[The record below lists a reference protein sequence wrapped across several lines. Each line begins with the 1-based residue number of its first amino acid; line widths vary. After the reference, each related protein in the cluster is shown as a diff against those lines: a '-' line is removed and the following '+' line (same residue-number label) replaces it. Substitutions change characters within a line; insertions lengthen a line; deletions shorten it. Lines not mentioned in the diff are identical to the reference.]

1 MCFAACVRASRVPPI
16 RARRRR
22 RRRHE
27 RVWSESARGRDLVCV
42 LSARGRA
49 CRLIS
54 AKGNLN
60 FVLAKWPLLGKLSH
74 RRAQDPSAFRPPTV
88 QTMMLAFAALAFS
101 LPRLTLAF
109 SLTSR
114 TPRSIGTPFA
124 TRVPVAPVAFLE
136 PEHNLDLDNIESS
149 SVKTWL
155 RTPNSGLKYKE
166 LKVVRDSAVPVAGDI
181 VELAYT
187 ATLLS
192 TGRVVEQTVEGR
204 SLKFIFGQND
214 SLPFFEE
221 TLVGMSAGGKRRV
234 LLSVSPFPFSSGK
247 EREELQIDVELK
259 SITTGKEAIAFRVT
273 RALPGLI
280 RTAVLLS
287 FLPDVLNFLG
297 LFPHGALTF
306 AQPGFGAVDL
316 VSTPSDAPAIAQA
329 VAAPMVDAANRWAA
343 EGLRSLF

>member
-1 MCFAACVRASRVPPI
+1 
-16 RARRRR
+16 
-22 RRRHE
+22 
-27 RVWSESARGRDLVCV
+27 
-42 LSARGRA
+42 
-49 CRLIS
+49 
-54 AKGNLN
+54 
-60 FVLAKWPLLGKLSH
+60 
-74 RRAQDPSAFRPPTV
+74 
-88 QTMMLAFAALAFS
+88 MMLAFAALAFS

-109 SLTSR
+109 SLTSH

-124 TRVPVAPVAFLE
+124 TRVPLAPVAFLE

-247 EREELQIDVELK
+247 EREDTLQFDVELK

-287 FLPDVLNFLG
+287 FLPDLLNFLG

-316 VSTPSDAPAIAQA
+316 VSTPFDAPAIAQA
-329 VAAPMVDAANRWAA
+329 AAAPMVDAANRWAA

>member
-1 MCFAACVRASRVPPI
+1 M
-16 RARRRR
+16 
-22 RRRHE
+22 
-27 RVWSESARGRDLVCV
+27 
-42 LSARGRA
+42 
-49 CRLIS
+49 
-54 AKGNLN
+54 
-60 FVLAKWPLLGKLSH
+60 PLLGKLSSV
-74 RRAQDPSAFRPPTV
+74 REERPTFRPFQTAATV
-88 QTMMLAFAALAFS
+88 HTMMLAFAALAFS

-124 TRVPVAPVAFLE
+124 TRAPLAPVAFLE
-136 PEHNLDLDNIESS
+136 PEHNLDLDKIESTS
-149 SVKTWL
+149 ATTWL

-166 LKVVRDSAVPVAGDI
+166 LKVVRDSAVPVSGDI

-192 TGRVVEQTVEGR
+192 TGRVVEETLEGQ

-221 TLVGMSAGGKRRV
+221 ALVGMSVGGKRRV
-234 LLSVSPFPFSSGK
+234 LLSVSSFPFSSGT
-247 EREELQIDVELK
+247 EREDTLQFDVELK
-259 SITTGKEAIAFRVT
+259 GITTGKEAIAFRVT

-297 LFPHGALTF
+297 LLPHGALTF

-343 EGLRSLF
+343 EGLRGLF

>member
-1 MCFAACVRASRVPPI
+1 MCSQKGHF
-16 RARRRR
+16 
-22 RRRHE
+22 
-27 RVWSESARGRDLVCV
+27 SES
-42 LSARGRA
+42 S
-49 CRLIS
+49 LIGEAES
-54 AKGNLN
+54 T
-60 FVLAKWPLLGKLSH
+60 
-74 RRAQDPSAFRPPTV
+74 FRVPPTV

-124 TRVPVAPVAFLE
+124 TRVPLAPVAFLE

-247 EREELQIDVELK
+247 EREDTLQFDVELK

>member
-1 MCFAACVRASRVPPI
+1 MSSSRIPCASPRACVRRASRHSPHAHRP
-16 RARRRR
+16 ARRASPPETKSRDL
-22 RRRHE
+22 E
-27 RVWSESARGRDLVCV
+27 RVWSESARADLVCV
-42 LSARGRA
+42 LCSQKGHFSESS
-49 CRLIS
+49 LIGV
-54 AKGNLN
+54 AKS
-60 FVLAKWPLLGKLSH
+60 P
-74 RRAQDPSAFRPPTV
+74 FRVPTV

-124 TRVPVAPVAFLE
+124 TRVPLAPVAFLE

-247 EREELQIDVELK
+247 ERDDTLQFDVELK